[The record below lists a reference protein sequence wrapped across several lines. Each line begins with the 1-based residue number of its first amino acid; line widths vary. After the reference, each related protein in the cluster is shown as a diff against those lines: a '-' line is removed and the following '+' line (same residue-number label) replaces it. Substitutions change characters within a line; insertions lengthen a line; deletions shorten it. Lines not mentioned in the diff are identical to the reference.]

1 MKQCLITGGGSKFG
15 KKLTE
20 ELINAGYFVHLV
32 TSNQQDWQNNT
43 SVRVIPVDWKTLE
56 ITNLKQIISN
66 LPKLD
71 LIFFNHNA
79 SALSLTKFSPKNM
92 QNLLDWQHS
101 YFVACQFPFYLV
113 HSLGNRITSDTKV
126 GWMLSELIKN
136 PSDGHVGFADYI
148 GNKFTNACI
157 MRSFS
162 LSFPACFF
170 AMHPDGGI
178 SNKLDS
184 ELDNKAQKIVKVIET
199 KSCKELNGNI
209 FSSQGDPLVFT
220 ESVDL

>member
-15 KKLTE
+15 KKITE
-20 ELINAGYFVHLV
+20 ELIRAGYFVHLV
-32 TSNQQDWQNNT
+32 TSNQQACTNNPH
-43 SVRVIPVDWKTLE
+43 VNVIPVNWKTLGLAD
-56 ITNLKQIISN
+56 LKSIISN

-79 SALSLTKFSPKNM
+79 SSLTLSKFSPKQM
-92 QNLLDWQHS
+92 QSLADWQHS
-101 YFVACQFPFYLV
+101 YFVACQFPFYLI
-113 HSLGNRITSDTKV
+113 HSLGARISTDTKV

-136 PSDGHVGFADYI
+136 PADGHVGFADYI

-170 AMHPDGGI
+170 AMHPDGGV
-178 SNKLDS
+178 SNKADG
-184 ELDNKAQKIVKVIET
+184 ELDNKARHIVQVIDS
-199 KSCKELNGNI
+199 KSCVELNGNI
-209 FSSQGDPLVFT
+209 FSTQGQQLVF
-220 ESVDL
+220 SV